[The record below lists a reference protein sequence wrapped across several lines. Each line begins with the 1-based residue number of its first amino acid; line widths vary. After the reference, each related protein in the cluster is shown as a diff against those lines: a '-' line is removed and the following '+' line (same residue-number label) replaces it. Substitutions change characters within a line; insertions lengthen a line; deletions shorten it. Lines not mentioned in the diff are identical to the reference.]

1 MVSSTFPVLG
11 IVLSEDKQYSGVHV
25 EVHSLNKWVEEK
37 ARGIINS
44 PPQPEINTPL
54 EVTFH
59 NHKEQILT
67 IALFET

>member
-1 MVSSTFPVLG
+1 MVNSTFPVLG

-25 EVHSLNKWVEEK
+25 EVHSLNKWEEEK
-37 ARGIINS
+37 ARGT
-44 PPQPEINTPL
+44 INTPL